1 MQDDGL
7 TRGRMRLTKVRPAGT
22 VHAAMAASMR
32 GNRRGM
38 KAMPPRRLV
47 PPTLLLLLAL
57 PFSGSCGGGPD
68 ASRADSA
75 LRAAA
80 SGGEVLIST
89 DNGLRLRPADADH
102 ISVDD
107 RIDGHWSHH
116 GDRWTLDLDCAD
128 HDDYGCPRMPYVE
141 IPDGAKV
148 TVTARNAGV
157 DVVDVHAS
165 LDVTTVNGDVTVTQS
180 GQEHAP
186 LRLSTRN
193 GSVRAV
199 SLKAG
204 RLHASTVNGDVV
216 MQCAAAPEGV
226 TARTVNGSVDVT
238 VPHDAPAYRVTMS
251 TDNGRTTSDVHA
263 QNADRKRLMTL
274 TTVNGDVTARRD

>member
-1 MQDDGL
+1 M
-7 TRGRMRLTKVRPAGT
+7 AG
-22 VHAAMAASMR
+22 SMR

-38 KAMPPRRLV
+38 KVMLLRHRV

-57 PFSGSCGGGPD
+57 PFAGSCDDGGTD
-68 ASRADSA
+68 ASRADNA

-80 SGGEVLIST
+80 SGDEVLIST
-89 DNGLRLRPADADH
+89 DNGLRLRPADGDH
-102 ISVDD
+102 ITVDD

-128 HDDYGCPRMPYVE
+128 HDAHGCPRMPYVQ

-157 DVVDVHAS
+157 DAVDVAAA
-165 LDVTTVNGDVTVTQS
+165 LDVTTVNGDVTVTHS

-193 GSVRAV
+193 GSVRATG
-199 SLKAG
+199 LEAG

-216 MQCAAAPEGV
+216 MQCATAPAGV
-226 TARTVNGSVDVT
+226 TGRTVNGSVDVT
-238 VPHDAPAYRVTMS
+238 VPRDAPSYRVTMT
-251 TDNGRTTSDVHA
+251 TDNGRTTTDVHA
-263 QNADRKRLMTL
+263 QGADRNRLMTL

>member
-1 MQDDGL
+1 M
-7 TRGRMRLTKVRPAGT
+7 PAT
-22 VHAAMAASMR
+22 
-32 GNRRGM
+32 
-38 KAMPPRRLV
+38 
-47 PPTLLLLLAL
+47 LLLLAL
-57 PFSGSCGGGPD
+57 PFAGSCDNGDTGT
-68 ASRADSA
+68 SRADNA

-80 SGGEVLIST
+80 SGDEVLIST
-89 DNGLRLRPADADH
+89 DNGLRLRPADGDR
-102 ISVDD
+102 ITVDD

-128 HDDYGCPRMPYVE
+128 HDGHGCPRMPYVK

-157 DVVDVHAS
+157 DVVDVAAA
-165 LDVTTVNGDVTVTQS
+165 LDVTTVNGDVTVTHS

-193 GSVRAV
+193 GSVRAT
-199 SLKAG
+199 SLEAG

-216 MQCAAAPEGV
+216 LQCAAAPSGV

-238 VPHDAPAYRVTMS
+238 VPRDAPAYRVAMS
-251 TDNGRTTSDVHA
+251 TDNGRTATDVHA
-263 QNADRKRLMTL
+263 PDADRNRLMTL
-274 TTVNGDVTARRD
+274 TTTNGDVTARQD

>member
-1 MQDDGL
+1 
-7 TRGRMRLTKVRPAGT
+7 
-22 VHAAMAASMR
+22 MAASMR
-32 GNRRGM
+32 GNRTGM
-38 KAMPPRRLV
+38 KATLLRHRM

-57 PFSGSCGGGPD
+57 PFAGSCDDGGTD
-68 ASRADSA
+68 ASRADNA

-80 SGGEVLIST
+80 SGDEVLIST
-89 DNGLRLRPADADH
+89 DNGLRLRPADGDH
-102 ISVDD
+102 ITVDD

-128 HDDYGCPRMPYVE
+128 HDDHGCPRMPYVK
-141 IPDGAKV
+141 IPDGAQV

-157 DVVDVHAS
+157 DAVDVAAA
-165 LDVTTVNGDVTVTQS
+165 LDVTTVNGDVTVTHS

-193 GSVRAV
+193 GSVRATA
-199 SLKAG
+199 LEAG

-216 MQCAAAPEGV
+216 MQCSTAPAGV

-238 VPHDAPAYRVTMS
+238 VARDAPAYRVTMT
-251 TDNGRTTSDVHA
+251 TDNGRTTNDAHA
-263 QNADRKRLMTL
+263 QDADRNRLMTL